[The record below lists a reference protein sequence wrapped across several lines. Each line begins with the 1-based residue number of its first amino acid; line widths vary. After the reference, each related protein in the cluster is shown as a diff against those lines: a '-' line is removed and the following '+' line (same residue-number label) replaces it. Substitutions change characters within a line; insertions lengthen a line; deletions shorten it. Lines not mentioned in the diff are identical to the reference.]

1 VNVDL
6 DRAIA
11 RLLTAG
17 TYLGVALLAV
27 GVLGMITA
35 GTSPFDTTFPGFD
48 ATRLPSDLTALRPAG
63 FLWSGLLVIIATPV
77 IRVAAALVAFLRAGD
92 RRMALIS
99 AGILA
104 VIALGVVLGVGEG

>member
-1 VNVDL
+1 VDL

-17 TYLGVALLAV
+17 TYLGVAFLAV
-27 GVLGMITA
+27 GVIGMVAA

-48 ATRLPSDLTALRPAG
+48 ATALPGDLVALRPAG
-63 FLWSGLLVIIATPV
+63 FLWLGLLVIIATPLV
-77 IRVAAALVAFLRAGD
+77 RVTAALAAFLRAGD